1 LQESSIALLILKL
14 LLYSPRTTSAI
25 FEKYMTYLKDFRD
38 RIQNNDYPG
47 FLKIWEEYCY
57 GDQPDGEEMI
67 ATLEFIKTSDLARS
81 FGNHVERLLPL
92 WRELKD
98 QKLALDVLRL
108 IFDLQTT
115 NSEDL
120 AELAIQFLSEKYSND
135 PLLHEKF
142 RLIGLRNRED
152 FQSAIRNYELLTHL
166 KKGNYVFHTGGW
178 GTGEIVDVSLVREEL
193 TLEFE
198 YLVGLQHFSFTK
210 AFKTLLL
217 LENDHFYSLRFGNPD
232 KLEKEAKE
240 NPNEMIRKLLHDL
253 GPKTAAEIKEE
264 LCDLVIPMD
273 DWNKWWQAARSKLKK
288 DTKIQ
293 CPKELKEPFKL
304 LAEEVPHEVSLHKA
318 LEAKPSVNATIQMI
332 YTFLRDF
339 SETLKNGEFKA
350 SLETRFKE
358 IHTQEQLNES
368 QNLQVLF
375 FLEDLSGSH
384 YTKETAEAIKN
395 LTNVS
400 EVIRSIEVMG
410 FQKRALQLIKKIRPD
425 WKDIYLEL
433 LFTIEQNLLRDF
445 VLNEL
450 NSAETKDLLKQKLG
464 TLLVHP
470 LSFPEVLVWF
480 FQKIIDKKAK
490 LPFADS
496 EGQNRFF
503 ESLLIV
509 LAFLDQKVQYRD
521 LAKKIIGLITDQRY
535 KIVRAVMQQSS
546 IEEVKEYLLLATKCG
561 SLTDHDIKILHSLGE
576 VVHPSL
582 ARLRKDKDSNGNEDT
597 TIWTTQE
604 GYKKTQERIQH
615 IATVETIHNAKEIE
629 TARALGDLRENAEFK
644 AALER
649 RDRLQSELKFL
660 SDQISKARILTPP
673 DVLIDEVGVG
683 SVIHCTDSKGANL
696 RFTLLGPWDADPE
709 KHILSF
715 QSKLAQSMA
724 GKSVGEKFEFQGEI
738 YTITNIDNYF
748 EQKN

>member
-1 LQESSIALLILKL
+1 
-14 LLYSPRTTSAI
+14 
-25 FEKYMTYLKDFRD
+25 MTYLKDFRD

-400 EVIRSIEVMG
+400 ELIRSIEVMG

-561 SLTDHDIKILHSLGE
+561 SLTDHDIKILRSLGE